1 MCFNHHIPQE
11 VDGNVPGHGWQ
22 NRRFPYS
29 IIAHTS
35 IPIYVTSGFCHT
47 LGDNHSN
54 EKFDTTG
61 SFIAYRITN
70 ISHLGCRKTI
80 IKWILTETDCRR
92 CNIISWLW
100 WSQTSWAPFHS
111 LWYSIIT
118 IPQKN
123 YSFLTNLSL
132 SVTWYGSHEAQIQ
145 RGYSMNDCTQVSL
158 PNNICKSRSDKW
170 HMSYKWATRSEQ
182 LKAESSKKS
191 HNFTEFKER
200 PQTEIVQHCFIRGW
214 EAVNNRGQQT
224 QEQ

>member
-1 MCFNHHIPQE
+1 MC
-11 VDGNVPGHGWQ
+11 GHAWK

-29 IIAHTS
+29 IIAHTF
-35 IPIYVTSGFCHT
+35 IPIYVTSSFRHI

-54 EKFDTTG
+54 ERLDTTG

-70 ISHLGCRKTI
+70 ISHRGCRKTI

-92 CNIISWLW
+92 RNIISWLW
-100 WSQTSWAPFHS
+100 WSQTSWASFHS

-132 SVTWYGSHEAQIQ
+132 SVTWYGSYEAQIQ
-145 RGYSMNDCTQVSL
+145 RGYGMNDCTQVSL

-170 HMSYKWATRSEQ
+170 RMSYTWATRSEQ
-182 LKAESSKKS
+182 PKAESSKKS

-200 PQTEIVQHCFIRGW
+200 PQTEIVQHCFMRGW
-214 EAVNNRGQQT
+214 GALNKRRQQT
-224 QEQ
+224 HEQ